1 MTNQMIIL
9 MERIRLMD
17 EGIIGTTGRS
27 VTIETDEGT
36 KTLEEPE
43 YIFTVSEWNKRGFRI
58 NKGEKHIA
66 ECMIWKKDKGSKKAN
81 PENPEDSEES
91 EEVKAKGNGRKSG
104 RRNGGFYLG
113 KAYFLKASQVCKVA
127 A

>member
-1 MTNQMIIL
+1 MTNNMIVL

-43 YIFTVSEWNKRGFRI
+43 YIFTVSEWNKRGFRV
-58 NKGEKHIA
+58 NKGETHIA
-66 ECMIWKKDKGSKKAN
+66 ECLIWKKDKGSKKAN
-81 PENPEDSEES
+81 AENPEESEES
-91 EEVKAKGNGRKSG
+91 EITPKSNGRKSE

-113 KAYFLKASQVCKVA
+113 KAYFFKASQVCKVA
-127 A
+127 D

>member
-58 NKGEKHIA
+58 NKGETHIA
-66 ECMIWKKDKGSKKAN
+66 ECLIWKKDKGGKKA
-81 PENPEDSEES
+81 NPEDSEES
-91 EEVKAKGNGRKSG
+91 EEIAAKGNGRKSG

-113 KAYFLKASQVCKVA
+113 KAYFFKASQVSKA
-127 A
+127 N

>member
-43 YIFTVSEWNKRGFRI
+43 YIFTVSEWNKRGI
-58 NKGEKHIA
+58 PN
-66 ECMIWKKDKGSKKAN
+66 
-81 PENPEDSEES
+81 
-91 EEVKAKGNGRKSG
+91 
-104 RRNGGFYLG
+104 
-113 KAYFLKASQVCKVA
+113 Q
-127 A
+127 